1 MILAGIAVT
10 AASAYAD
17 ENESQDQQG
26 QGQEMRQGGGMMRQG
41 GGREGGMR
49 QERSGS
55 GSMERRG
62 GGGLIDQYLRTDLTK
77 ADMDALKVILD
88 QQREAMKTL
97 ADSLKAGTIT
107 QAEFVTQAKALRDAH
122 VTAVSQ
128 YVAADKLEAFKAAL
142 AAMPLTPPNG
152 RGQGGH
158 EGHDRMDNGS
168 GSVSD
173 TGNRPARETRQAK
186 LLPASIGTKIDAKL
200 AALANDA
207 ARADWLNAV
216 IAKVEALEAKAKSKK
231 AKSLFSELK
240 DLLNEKL
247 DAIDGTVSDASSI
260 DSLIQ

>member
-1 MILAGIAVT
+1 MILAGIAVS
-10 AASAYAD
+10 ASSAYAD

-49 QERSGS
+49 ERSGS
-55 GSMERRG
+55 GSQQRRG
-62 GGGLIDQYLRTDLTK
+62 GGMIDQYLRTDLTK
-77 ADMDALKVILD
+77 ADMDALKVVLD

-107 QAEFVTQAKALRDAH
+107 QAEFETRAKTLIDAH
-122 VTAVSQ
+122 VVAVSQ
-128 YVAADKLEAFKAAL
+128 YVAADKLEAFKTAL
-142 AAMPLTPPNG
+142 AARPLTPPKD
-152 RGQGGH
+152 GQGQGERGDH
-158 EGHDRMDNGS
+158 GRMDNGS

-173 TGNRPARETRQAK
+173 GGNRPAREIRQAK

-200 AALANDA
+200 TALATDA
-207 ARADWLNAV
+207 ARAEWLNAV

-247 DAIDGTVSDASSI
+247 DAIDGTSTDVNSLDG
-260 DSLIQ
+260 LIQ

>member
-1 MILAGIAVT
+1 MILAGIAVS

-17 ENESQDQQG
+17 ENESQDQQD

-49 QERSGS
+49 ERSGS
-55 GSMERRG
+55 GSQQRG
-62 GGGLIDQYLRTDLTK
+62 GGMIDQYLRTDLTK
-77 ADMDALKVILD
+77 ADMDAFKVVLD
-88 QQREAMKTL
+88 QQREAMKAL

-107 QAEFVTQAKALRDAH
+107 QAEFETQAKALRDAH

-142 AAMPLTPPNG
+142 AARPLTPPKDG
-152 RGQGGH
+152 RDQGERGH
-158 EGHDRMDNGS
+158 MDNGS

-173 TGNRPARETRQAK
+173 GGSRPARETRQAK

-200 AALANDA
+200 AALATDA
-207 ARADWLNAV
+207 ARAEWLNAV
-216 IAKVEALEAKAKSKK
+216 IAKVEALETKAKSKK

-247 DAIDGTVSDASSI
+247 DAIDGTSTDANSL
-260 DSLIQ
+260 DGLIQ